1 MVDNQLILLLFSAI
15 SFICYGLNSL
25 FSKRM
30 ISEYERWGYQ
40 NQRLILCAC
49 QISGG
54 LGLLVGLVIPFML
67 SLASFLLTCMMIV
80 AVMVRIKLKDR
91 LVDML
96 PALFYALI
104 NLFVFYHSVESFG
117 F

>member
-1 MVDNQLILLLFSAI
+1 MADNHLILLLFSAT

-54 LGLLVGLVIPFML
+54 FGLLVGLVIPFML
-67 SLASFLLTCMMIV
+67 VLASFLLTCMMIV

>member
-1 MVDNQLILLLFSAI
+1 MVDAYLIPLLFSAI

-30 ISEYERWGYQ
+30 ILEYERWGYQ
-40 NQRLILCAC
+40 NQRLIICAC

-54 LGLLVGLVIPFML
+54 LGLLVGLVIPFIL
-67 SLASFLLTCMMIV
+67 VLASFLLTCMMIA
-80 AVMVRIKLKDR
+80 AVVVRIKLKDR

-104 NLFVFYHSVESFG
+104 NLFVFYHSAESLG